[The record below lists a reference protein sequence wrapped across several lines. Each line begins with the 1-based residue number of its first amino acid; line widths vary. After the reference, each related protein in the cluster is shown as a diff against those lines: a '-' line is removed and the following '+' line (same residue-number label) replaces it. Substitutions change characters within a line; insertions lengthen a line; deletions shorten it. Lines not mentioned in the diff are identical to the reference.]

1 MIGGTRP
8 YCDVLALSLPSSDIY
23 CEEGVVRVETP
34 KGMKLAFSFTERDAV
49 DNSLWG
55 RLTQMWKPL
64 DGRQVSVAKLRE
76 IRRGMRF

>member
-1 MIGGTRP
+1 M
-8 YCDVLALSLPSSDIY
+8 LAPPKAD
-23 CEEGVVRVETP
+23 EEGVVRVETP

-64 DGRQVSVAKLRE
+64 DGRQVPVAKLRE